1 MNLDV
6 GSCYKPTPQWVLDL
20 ALVPAGDKTETCYPD
35 LWYTMV
41 ICLLKNDLLPG
52 SHGRVTELVRTQE
65 NED

>member
-1 MNLDV
+1 MDLDV
-6 GSCYKPTPQWVLDL
+6 GSCSKPTPQWVLDL
-20 ALVPAGDKTETCYPD
+20 ELVLPGDKTETGYPY

-52 SHGRVTELVRTQE
+52 SHGQKTVKIQE